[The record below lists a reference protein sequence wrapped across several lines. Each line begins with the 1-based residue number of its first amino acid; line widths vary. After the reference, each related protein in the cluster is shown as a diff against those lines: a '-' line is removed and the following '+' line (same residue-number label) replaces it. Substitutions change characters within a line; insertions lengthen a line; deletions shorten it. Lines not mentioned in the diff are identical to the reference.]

1 MSLDKVFILLVLTFS
16 FDPKAKEEDGNF
28 PMPGY
33 LLIIP
38 RERVGYEMVNSQR
51 GVESAITKLISNNH
65 EWHNCF
71 MSASNYLA
79 QSVSR

>member
-1 MSLDKVFILLVLTFS
+1 MSLDRVFILLVLTFS

-38 RERVGYEMVNSQR
+38 REGVGYEMVNSQR

-71 MSASNYLA
+71 ISARNYLA